1 MWGKFASII
10 LRNRLYI
17 LAIIALLTVFFG
29 YFAFTALK
37 VDNRLGNTLP
47 KDSPVQMDFE
57 KFKLEF
63 GEDGSTMVIA
73 IQTDSLYTKR
83 NFTKWKELSY
93 KILNYNGVDHV
104 ISEATLWGLKN
115 NIKEQK
121 FEPYQIFGDPKTAFQ
136 EKSIDSIKKEIR
148 QNPIYQGMLYNDS
161 TNVSLLLVSLNEKF
175 LSNSKKSKVVFE
187 IEKLAESY
195 SPYFG
200 KTYFAGLPHIRVV
213 MGKRIVNEMYIFL
226 ALSILASS
234 LLLYLFFRSIRV
246 VIQSNIVVFVSV
258 IWALGSIALI
268 GYKLSIMMA
277 LIPPLLIVIGVPN
290 CVFLITRYHQEYVRT
305 NMKTKALYIMIR
317 RIGSVTFL
325 TNLTTAVGFVT
336 FTSSDKLAQFGIIS
350 SLNIMV
356 VFVLS
361 LCIIPIMASYSKPP
375 KPRHLKHLYRV
386 YSKGFLEYVVIIVTQ
401 HRKWVYVASIALVGI
416 GIYGMTKIIST
427 GNITG
432 DIPDEDQILID
443 LKFIEKNFGGSIPF
457 EVTVDYRQKSRLFSQ
472 NTLEKVEEI
481 QETFAKDTLFSKS
494 LSYVDFLKSINMS
507 YHGNNPEFY
516 QLISNREKLKLKK
529 YFDKFD
535 VSSLNGGSLTLKN
548 LIDTNNTTLRIRMQM
563 RELGSYKVADK
574 VDLLRAKVDSIL
586 NPDKKD
592 FERLYTKYT
601 NGNKSAADS
610 LVYNYSSIYNNVTA
624 LISKG
629 NDKLQMSFDLDP
641 ENLRPYLRKPMF
653 KKVLRNAIDQEYYK
667 STFTGTAVV
676 VSEGTKYLF
685 VNLLQSLVFA
695 IISIA
700 ILMAFLFRS
709 IKIIVVSMI
718 PNIIPL
724 LVTAGLMGYFQIPLK
739 PSTILV
745 FGIALGITINNAILF
760 LAKYRQELRAHT
772 WDVKH
777 TILHS
782 LKETGL
788 GIFYTSVILF
798 FGFIMFVFSQFGGT
812 KGLGLLVSIT
822 ILVGMVTNLIIL
834 PSLLLTF
841 ERRSFAK
848 SFEEPYFDIYD
859 EETDYDTDKLKVEI
873 EGIRKEIEG
882 E

>member
-17 LAIIALLTVFFG
+17 LAIITLLTVFFG
-29 YFAFTALK
+29 YFAFTSLK
-37 VDNRLGNTLP
+37 VDNRVGNTLP
-47 KDSPVQMDFE
+47 KDSQVQKDFE

-63 GEDGSTMVIA
+63 GEDGSTIVVA

-83 NFTKWKELSY
+83 NFTKWRELSY
-93 KILNYNGVDHV
+93 KILKYDGVENV

-115 NIKEQK
+115 NLKEQK
-121 FEPYQIFGDPKTAFQ
+121 FDPYQIFGDPKTAFQ
-136 EKSIDSIKKEIR
+136 EKSIDSLKKEIR
-148 QNPIYQGMLYNDS
+148 HNPIYRGMLYNDS
-161 TNVSLLLVSLNEKF
+161 TNVSLLLISMNEKC
-175 LSNSKKSKVVFE
+175 LSNPKKSKVVFE
-187 IEKLAESY
+187 IEKLAETY

-213 MGKRIVNEMYIFL
+213 MGKRIVSEMYIFL
-226 ALSILASS
+226 ALSIIASS
-234 LLLYLFFRSIRV
+234 LLLYLFFRSFRV
-246 VIQSNIVVFVSV
+246 VIQCNIVVFVSV
-258 IWALGSIALI
+258 IWALGSIALF

-325 TNLTTAVGFVT
+325 TNLTTAVGFMT
-336 FTSSDKLAQFGIIS
+336 FTSSEKLAQFGIIS
-350 SLNIMV
+350 SINIMV
-356 VFVLS
+356 VFILS

-375 KPRHLKHLYRV
+375 KPRHLKHLFRV
-386 YSKGFLEYVVIIVTQ
+386 YSKGFLEFVIVIVTKY
-401 HRKWVYVASIALVGI
+401 RSWVYVCSVALVVI
-416 GIYGMTKIIST
+416 GLYGMTKIIAT

-432 DIPDEDQILID
+432 DIPDDDQILID

-457 EVTVDYRQKSRLFSQ
+457 EVTVDYKQKARLFSQ
-472 NTLEKVEEI
+472 KTLEKVEEI
-481 QETFAKDTLFSKS
+481 QQTFAQDTLFSKS

-516 QLISNREKLKLKK
+516 RLISSRDKLRLKR

-535 VSSLNGGSLTLKN
+535 VSSLNGGNISLKN
-548 LIDTNNTTLRIRMQM
+548 LIDTNKTTLRIRMQM
-563 RELGSYKVADK
+563 RELGSYKVSEK
-574 VDLLRAKVDSIL
+574 VDLLRLKVDSIL
-586 NPDKKD
+586 NPEKTDY
-592 FERLYTKYT
+592 ERLFTKYT
-601 NGNKSAADS
+601 KGNTSAADS

-624 LISKG
+624 LLSKG
-629 NDKLQMSFDLDP
+629 NNSVQMSFDLDP
-641 ENLRPYLRKPMF
+641 ENLRPYLSKPNF
-653 KKVLRNAIDQEYYK
+653 KKVLRAAIDQEYYV

-709 IKIIVVSMI
+709 FKIIVVSMI

-724 LVTAGLMGYFQIPLK
+724 LFTAGIMGYFHIPLK

-745 FGIALGITINNAILF
+745 FGIALGITVDNAILF
-760 LAKYRQELRAHT
+760 LAKYRQELRAHS
-772 WDVKH
+772 WDVQH
-777 TILHS
+777 AILLS
-782 LKETGL
+782 LRETGL

-798 FGFIMFVFSQFGGT
+798 FGFIMFIFSQFGGT

-841 ERRSFAK
+841 ERKSFVK

-859 EETDYDTDKLKVEI
+859 EETDYDTNKLEVEI

-882 E
+882 

>member
-29 YFAFTALK
+29 YFAFTSLK
-37 VDNRLGNTLP
+37 VDNRVGNTLP
-47 KDSPVQMDFE
+47 KDSPVQKDFE

-63 GEDGSTMVIA
+63 GEDGSTIVVA
-73 IQTDSLYTKR
+73 IKTDSLYTKR
-83 NFTKWKELSY
+83 NFTKWRELSY
-93 KILNYNGVDHV
+93 KILKYDGVENV

-115 NIKEQK
+115 NLKEQK
-121 FEPYQIFGDPKTAFQ
+121 FDPYQIFGDPKTAFQ
-136 EKSIDSIKKEIR
+136 EKSIDSLKKEIR
-148 QNPIYQGMLYNDS
+148 HNPIYRGLLYNDS
-161 TNVSLLLVSLNEKF
+161 TNVSLLLISMNEKC

-213 MGKRIVNEMYIFL
+213 MGKRIVSEMYIFL
-226 ALSILASS
+226 ALSIIASS
-234 LLLYLFFRSIRV
+234 LLLYLFFRSFRV
-246 VIQSNIVVFVSV
+246 VFQCNIVVFVSV
-258 IWALGSIALI
+258 IWALGSIALF

-305 NMKTKALYIMIR
+305 RMKTKALYIMIR

-325 TNLTTAVGFVT
+325 TNLTTAVGFMT
-336 FTSSDKLAQFGIIS
+336 FTSSEKLAQFGIIS
-350 SLNIMV
+350 SINIMV

-375 KPRHLKHLYRV
+375 KPRHLKHLFRV
-386 YSKGFLEYVVIIVTQ
+386 YSKGFLEFVIVIVTKY
-401 HRKWVYVASIALVGI
+401 RSWVYVSSVALVLI
-416 GIYGMTKIIST
+416 GLFGMTKIIAT

-432 DIPDEDQILID
+432 DIPDDDQILID

-457 EVTVDYRQKSRLFSQ
+457 EVTVDYKQKARLFSQ
-472 NTLEKVEEI
+472 KTLEKVEEI
-481 QETFAKDTLFSKS
+481 QHAFAQDTLFSKS

-516 QLISNREKLKLKK
+516 RLISNRDKLRLKR

-535 VSSLNGGSLTLKN
+535 VSSLNGGNISLKN
-548 LIDTNNTTLRIRMQM
+548 LIDTSKTTLRIRMQM
-563 RELGSYKVADK
+563 RELGSYKVSEK
-574 VDLLRAKVDSIL
+574 VDLLRLKVDSIL
-586 NPDKKD
+586 NPEKKD
-592 FERLYTKYT
+592 YERLFTKYKK
-601 NGNKSAADS
+601 GDKSAADS
-610 LVYNYSSIYNNVTA
+610 LVYTYSSIFNNVTA
-624 LISKG
+624 LLSKG
-629 NDKLQMSFDLDP
+629 NNDVQMSFDLDP
-641 ENLRPYLRKPMF
+641 ENLRPYLSKPNF
-653 KKVLRNAIDQEYYK
+653 KKVLRTAIDQEYYV

-676 VSEGTKYLF
+676 ISEGTKYLF

-695 IISIA
+695 IVSIA

-709 IKIIVVSMI
+709 FKIIVVSMI

-724 LVTAGLMGYFQIPLK
+724 LFTAGIMGYFKIPLK

-745 FGIALGITINNAILF
+745 FGIALGITVDNAILF
-760 LAKYRQELRAHT
+760 LAKYRQELRAHS
-772 WDVKH
+772 WDVQH
-777 TILHS
+777 AILLS
-782 LKETGL
+782 LRETGL

-841 ERRSFAK
+841 ERNSFVK

-859 EETDYDTDKLKVEI
+859 EETDYDTNKLEIEI

-882 E
+882 

>member
-29 YFAFTALK
+29 YFAFTSLK
-37 VDNRLGNTLP
+37 VDNRVGNTLP
-47 KDSPVQMDFE
+47 KDSQVQKDFE

-63 GEDGSTMVIA
+63 GEDGSTIVVA

-83 NFTKWKELSY
+83 NFTKWRELSY
-93 KILNYNGVDHV
+93 KILKYDGVENV

-115 NIKEQK
+115 NLKEQK
-121 FEPYQIFGDPKTAFQ
+121 FDPYQIFGDPKTAFQ
-136 EKSIDSIKKEIR
+136 EKSIDSLKKEIR
-148 QNPIYQGMLYNDS
+148 HNPIYRGMLYNDS
-161 TNVSLLLVSLNEKF
+161 TNVSLLLISMNEKC
-175 LSNSKKSKVVFE
+175 LSNPKKSKVVFE
-187 IEKLAESY
+187 IEKLAETY

-213 MGKRIVNEMYIFL
+213 MGKRIVSEMYIFL
-226 ALSILASS
+226 ALSIIASS
-234 LLLYLFFRSIRV
+234 LLLYLFFRSFRV
-246 VIQSNIVVFVSV
+246 VIQCNIVVFVSV
-258 IWALGSIALI
+258 IWALGSIALF

-325 TNLTTAVGFVT
+325 TNLTTAVGFMT
-336 FTSSDKLAQFGIIS
+336 FTSSEKLAQFGIIS
-350 SLNIMV
+350 SINIMV

-375 KPRHLKHLYRV
+375 KPRHLNHLSRV
-386 YSKGFLEYVVIIVTQ
+386 YSKGFLEFIIVIVTKY
-401 HRKWVYVASIALVGI
+401 RSWVYVCSVALVVI
-416 GIYGMTKIIST
+416 GLYGMTKIIAT

-432 DIPDEDQILID
+432 DIPDDDQILID

-457 EVTVDYRQKSRLFSQ
+457 EVTVDYKQKARLFSQ
-472 NTLEKVEEI
+472 KTLEKVEEI
-481 QETFAKDTLFSKS
+481 QHTFAQDTLFSKS

-516 QLISNREKLKLKK
+516 RLVSNRDKLRLKR

-535 VSSLNGGSLTLKN
+535 VSSLNGGNISLKN
-548 LIDTNNTTLRIRMQM
+548 LIDTSKTTLRVRMQM
-563 RELGSYKVADK
+563 RELGSYKVSEK
-574 VDLLRAKVDSIL
+574 VDLLRLKVDSIL
-586 NPDKKD
+586 NPEKTDY
-592 FERLYTKYT
+592 ERLFTKYT
-601 NGNKSAADS
+601 KGDKSAADS

-624 LISKG
+624 LLSKG
-629 NDKLQMSFDLDP
+629 NNSVQMSFDLDP
-641 ENLRPYLRKPMF
+641 ENLRPYLSKPNF
-653 KKVLRNAIDQEYYK
+653 KKVLRTAIDQEYYV

-695 IISIA
+695 IVSIA

-709 IKIIVVSMI
+709 FKIILVSMI

-724 LVTAGLMGYFQIPLK
+724 LFTAGIMGYFHIPLK

-745 FGIALGITINNAILF
+745 FGIALGITVDNAILF
-760 LAKYRQELRAHT
+760 LAKYRQELRAHS
-772 WDVKH
+772 WDVQH
-777 TILHS
+777 AILLS
-782 LKETGL
+782 LRETGL

-841 ERRSFAK
+841 ERKSFVK

-859 EETDYDTDKLKVEI
+859 EETDYDTDKLEIEI

-882 E
+882 

>member
-1 MWGKFASII
+1 
-10 LRNRLYI
+10 
-17 LAIIALLTVFFG
+17 LLTVFFG
-29 YFAFTALK
+29 YFAFTSLK
-37 VDNRLGNTLP
+37 VDNRVGNTLP
-47 KDSPVQMDFE
+47 KDSPVQRDFE

-63 GEDGSTMVIA
+63 GEDGSTIVVA

-83 NFTKWKELSY
+83 NFTKWRELSY
-93 KILNYNGVDHV
+93 KILKYDGVENV

-115 NIKEQK
+115 NLKEQK
-121 FEPYQIFGDPKTAFQ
+121 FDPYQIFGDPKTAFQ
-136 EKSIDSIKKEIR
+136 EKSIDSLKKEIR
-148 QNPIYQGMLYNDS
+148 HNPIYRGMLYNDS
-161 TNVSLLLVSLNEKF
+161 TNVSLLLISMNEKC
-175 LSNSKKSKVVFE
+175 LSNPKKSKVVFE

-213 MGKRIVNEMYIFL
+213 MGKRIVSEMYIFL
-226 ALSILASS
+226 ALSVIASS

-246 VIQSNIVVFVSV
+246 VIQCNIVVFVSV
-258 IWALGSIALI
+258 IWALGSIALF
-268 GYKLSIMMA
+268 GFKLSIMMA

-336 FTSSDKLAQFGIIS
+336 FTSSEKLAQFGIIS
-350 SLNIMV
+350 SINIMV
-356 VFVLS
+356 VFIIYM
-361 LCIIPIMASYSKPP
+361 CIIPIIASYSKPP
-375 KPRHLKHLYRV
+375 KPRHLQHLYRV
-386 YSKGFLEYVVIIVTQ
+386 YSKGFIEYVIIIVSKYRT
-401 HRKWVYVASIALVGI
+401 WVYVASVGLVVI
-416 GIYGMTKIIST
+416 GLYGMTKIVAT

-432 DIPDEDQILID
+432 DIPNDDQILID

-457 EVTVDYRQKSRLFSQ
+457 EVTVNYKQKARLFSQ
-472 NTLEKVEEI
+472 KTQEKVEEI
-481 QETFAKDTLFSKS
+481 QQTFAQDTLFSKS

-507 YHGNNPEFY
+507 YHGNNPDFY
-516 QLISNREKLKLKK
+516 RLISNRDKLRLKR

-535 VSSLNGGSLTLKN
+535 VSSLNGGNISLKN
-548 LIDTNNTTLRIRMQM
+548 LIDTSNTTLRIRMQM
-563 RELGSYKVADK
+563 RELGSYKVSDK
-574 VDLLRAKVDSIL
+574 VDLLRLKVDSIL
-586 NPDKKD
+586 NPEKKD
-592 FERLYTKYT
+592 FERLYTKYMK
-601 NGNKSAADS
+601 GNTSAADS

-624 LISKG
+624 LLSKG
-629 NDKLQMSFDLDP
+629 NNNVQMSFDLDP
-641 ENLRPYLRKPMF
+641 ENLRPYLTKPNF
-653 KKVLRNAIDQEYYK
+653 KKVLRAAIDQEYYV

-685 VNLLQSLVFA
+685 VNLLQSLIFA

-709 IKIIVVSMI
+709 FKIIVVSMI

-724 LVTAGLMGYFQIPLK
+724 LFTAGIMGYFKIPLK

-745 FGIALGITINNAILF
+745 FGIALGITVDNAILF
-760 LAKYRQELRAHT
+760 LAKYRQELRAHS

-777 TILHS
+777 AILLS
-782 LKETGL
+782 LRETGL

-841 ERRSFAK
+841 ERNSFVK
-848 SFEEPYFDIYD
+848 SFDEPYFDIYD
-859 EETDYDTDKLKVEI
+859 EETDYDTDKLEVEI

-882 E
+882 

>member
-1 MWGKFASII
+1 M
-10 LRNRLYI
+10 
-17 LAIIALLTVFFG
+17 
-29 YFAFTALK
+29 
-37 VDNRLGNTLP
+37 
-47 KDSPVQMDFE
+47 
-57 KFKLEF
+57 
-63 GEDGSTMVIA
+63 
-73 IQTDSLYTKR
+73 
-83 NFTKWKELSY
+83 
-93 KILNYNGVDHV
+93 
-104 ISEATLWGLKN
+104 
-115 NIKEQK
+115 
-121 FEPYQIFGDPKTAFQ
+121 
-136 EKSIDSIKKEIR
+136 
-148 QNPIYQGMLYNDS
+148 
-161 TNVSLLLVSLNEKF
+161 NEKC
-175 LSNSKKSKVVFE
+175 LSNPKKSKVVFE

-195 SPYFG
+195 APYFG

-213 MGKRIVNEMYIFL
+213 MGKRIVSEMYIFL
-226 ALSILASS
+226 ALSVIASS

-246 VIQSNIVVFVSV
+246 VIQCNIVVFVSV
-258 IWALGSIALI
+258 IWALGSIALF
-268 GYKLSIMMA
+268 GFKLSIMMA

-350 SLNIMV
+350 SINIMV
-356 VFVLS
+356 VFILS
-361 LCIIPIMASYSKPP
+361 LCIIPIIASYSKPP
-375 KPRHLKHLYRV
+375 KPRHLQHLYRV
-386 YSKGFLEYVVIIVTQ
+386 YSKGFLEYIIIIVSKYRT
-401 HRKWVYVASIALVGI
+401 WVYVASVGLVVI
-416 GIYGMTKIIST
+416 GLYGMTKIIAT

-432 DIPDEDQILID
+432 DIPNDDQILID

-457 EVTVDYRQKSRLFSQ
+457 EVTVNYKQKARLFSQ
-472 NTLEKVEEI
+472 KTLEKVEEI
-481 QETFAKDTLFSKS
+481 QRTFAQDTLFSKS

-507 YHGNNPEFY
+507 YHGNDPDFY
-516 QLISNREKLKLKK
+516 RLISNRDKLRLKR

-535 VSSLNGGSLTLKN
+535 VSSLNGGNISLKN
-548 LIDTNNTTLRIRMQM
+548 LIDTSNTTLRIRMQM
-563 RELGSYKVADK
+563 RELGSYKVSDK
-574 VDLLRAKVDSIL
+574 VDLLRVKVDSIL
-586 NPDKKD
+586 NPEKKD
-592 FERLYTKYT
+592 FERLYTKYIK
-601 NGNKSAADS
+601 GNTSAADS

-624 LISKG
+624 LLSKG
-629 NDKLQMSFDLDP
+629 NNNVQMSFDLDP
-641 ENLRPYLRKPMF
+641 ENLRPYLSKPNF
-653 KKVLRNAIDQEYYK
+653 KKVLRTAIDQEYYV

-709 IKIIVVSMI
+709 FKIIVVSMI

-724 LVTAGLMGYFQIPLK
+724 LFTAGIMGYFKIPLK

-745 FGIALGITINNAILF
+745 FGIALGITVDNAILF
-760 LAKYRQELRAHT
+760 LAKYRQELRAHS

-777 TILHS
+777 AILHS
-782 LKETGL
+782 LRETGL

-841 ERRSFAK
+841 ERKSFVK

-859 EETDYDTDKLKVEI
+859 EETDYDTDKLEVEI
-873 EGIRKEIEG
+873 EGLRKEIEG
-882 E
+882 

>member
-1 MWGKFASII
+1 
-10 LRNRLYI
+10 
-17 LAIIALLTVFFG
+17 
-29 YFAFTALK
+29 
-37 VDNRLGNTLP
+37 
-47 KDSPVQMDFE
+47 
-57 KFKLEF
+57 
-63 GEDGSTMVIA
+63 
-73 IQTDSLYTKR
+73 
-83 NFTKWKELSY
+83 
-93 KILNYNGVDHV
+93 
-104 ISEATLWGLKN
+104 
-115 NIKEQK
+115 
-121 FEPYQIFGDPKTAFQ
+121 
-136 EKSIDSIKKEIR
+136 
-148 QNPIYQGMLYNDS
+148 
-161 TNVSLLLVSLNEKF
+161 
-175 LSNSKKSKVVFE
+175 
-187 IEKLAESY
+187 
-195 SPYFG
+195 
-200 KTYFAGLPHIRVV
+200 
-213 MGKRIVNEMYIFL
+213 
-226 ALSILASS
+226 
-234 LLLYLFFRSIRV
+234 
-246 VIQSNIVVFVSV
+246 
-258 IWALGSIALI
+258 
-268 GYKLSIMMA
+268 YKLSIMMA

-305 NMKTKALYIMIR
+305 KTKTKALYIMIR

-336 FTSSDKLAQFGIIS
+336 FTSSDKLAQFGVIS

-356 VFVLS
+356 VFILS
-361 LCIIPIMASYSKPP
+361 LCIIPIIASYSKPP

-386 YSKGFLEYVVIIVTQ
+386 YSKGFLEYVVIIVTKY
-401 HRKWVYVASIALVGI
+401 RKWVYVASVALVGI
-416 GIYGMTKIIST
+416 GIYGMTKIIAT

-457 EVTVDYRQKSRLFSQ
+457 EVTVNYRQKSRLFSQ

-481 QETFAKDTLFSKS
+481 QATFAKDTLFSKS

-507 YHGNNPEFY
+507 YHDNNPEFY

-563 RELGSYKVADK
+563 RELGSYKVSDK
-574 VDLLRAKVDSIL
+574 VDLLREKVDSIL
-586 NPDKKD
+586 NPDKKN
-592 FERLYTKYT
+592 FERLYAKYT
-601 NGNKSAADS
+601 GGDKTAADS
-610 LVYNYSSIYNNVTA
+610 LVYNYPSIYNNVTP

-629 NDKLQMSFDLDP
+629 NEKLQLSFEMDP
-641 ENLRPYLRKPMF
+641 ENLRPYLAKPGF
-653 KKVLRNAIDQEYYK
+653 KKILRNAIDQEYYK
-667 STFTGTAVV
+667 FTFTGTSVV

-724 LVTAGLMGYFQIPLK
+724 LVTAGIMGYFKIPLK

-745 FGIALGITINNAILF
+745 FGIALGITVDNAILF
-760 LAKYRQELRAHT
+760 LAKYRQELRAHS

-777 TILHS
+777 AILHS
-782 LKETGL
+782 LRETGL

-841 ERRSFAK
+841 ERKSFVK

-859 EETDYDTDKLKVEI
+859 EETDYDTDKLEVEI

>member
-29 YFAFTALK
+29 YFAFTSLK
-37 VDNRLGNTLP
+37 VDNRVGNTLP
-47 KDSPVQMDFE
+47 KDSQVQKDFE

-63 GEDGSTMVIA
+63 GEDGSTIVVA

-83 NFTKWKELSY
+83 NFTKWRELSY
-93 KILNYNGVDHV
+93 KILKYDGVENV

-115 NIKEQK
+115 NLKEQK
-121 FEPYQIFGDPKTAFQ
+121 FDPYQIFGDPKTAFQ
-136 EKSIDSIKKEIR
+136 EKSIDSLKKEIR
-148 QNPIYQGMLYNDS
+148 HNPIYRGMLYNDS
-161 TNVSLLLVSLNEKF
+161 TNVSLLLISMNEKC
-175 LSNSKKSKVVFE
+175 LSNPKKSKVVFE
-187 IEKLAESY
+187 IEKLATSY

-213 MGKRIVNEMYIFL
+213 MGKRIVSEMYIFL
-226 ALSILASS
+226 ALSIIASS
-234 LLLYLFFRSIRV
+234 LLLYLFFRSFRV
-246 VIQSNIVVFVSV
+246 VIQCNIVVFVSV
-258 IWALGSIALI
+258 IWALGSIALF

-325 TNLTTAVGFVT
+325 TNLTTAVGFMT
-336 FTSSDKLAQFGIIS
+336 FTSSEKLAQFGIIS
-350 SLNIMV
+350 SINIMV

-375 KPRHLKHLYRV
+375 KPRHLKHLFRV
-386 YSKGFLEYVVIIVTQ
+386 YSKGFLEFVIVIVTKY
-401 HRKWVYVASIALVGI
+401 RSWVYVSSVALVVI
-416 GIYGMTKIIST
+416 GLYGMTKIIAT

-432 DIPDEDQILID
+432 DIPDDDQILID

-457 EVTVDYRQKSRLFSQ
+457 EVTVDYKQKARLFSQ
-472 NTLEKVEEI
+472 KTLEKVEEI
-481 QETFAKDTLFSKS
+481 QQTFAQDTLFSKS

-507 YHGNNPEFY
+507 YHGNNPDFY
-516 QLISNREKLKLKK
+516 RLISNRDKLRLKR

-535 VSSLNGGSLTLKN
+535 VSSLNGGNISLKN
-548 LIDTNNTTLRIRMQM
+548 LIDTSKTTLRIRMQM
-563 RELGSYKVADK
+563 RELGSYKVSEK
-574 VDLLRAKVDSIL
+574 VDLLRLKVDSIL

-592 FERLYTKYT
+592 YERLFTKYAK
-601 NGNKSAADS
+601 GDKSAADS
-610 LVYNYSSIYNNVTA
+610 LVFNYSSIYNNVTS
-624 LISKG
+624 LLSKG
-629 NDKLQMSFDLDP
+629 NNNVQMSFDLDP
-641 ENLRPYLRKPMF
+641 ENLRPYLSKPNF
-653 KKVLRNAIDQEYYK
+653 KKTLRSAIDQEFYV

-700 ILMAFLFRS
+700 VLMAFLFRS

-724 LVTAGLMGYFQIPLK
+724 LFTAGIMGYFHIPLK

-745 FGIALGITINNAILF
+745 FGIALGITVDNAILF
-760 LAKYRQELRAHT
+760 LAKYRQELRAHS
-772 WDVKH
+772 WDVQH
-777 TILHS
+777 AILLS
-782 LKETGL
+782 LRETGL

-841 ERRSFAK
+841 ERKSFVK

-859 EETDYDTDKLKVEI
+859 EETDYDTDKLEVEI

-882 E
+882 